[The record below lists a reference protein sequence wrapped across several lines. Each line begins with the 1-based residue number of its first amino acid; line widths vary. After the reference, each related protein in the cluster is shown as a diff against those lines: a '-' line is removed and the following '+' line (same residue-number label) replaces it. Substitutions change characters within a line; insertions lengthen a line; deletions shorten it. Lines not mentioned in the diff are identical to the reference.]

1 MKWHSG
7 DELPKKEGWYVR
19 DYRNLNGKYEFPDFA
34 ADYFDSGFWYVY
46 ENNTKTDEYEMN
58 GAYYTE
64 LPWAKIKDY
73 E

>member
-7 DELPKKEGWYVR
+7 KEQPKQPGWYVR
-19 DYRNLNGKYEFPDFA
+19 DYRNSNGKYEFPDFA

-46 ENNTKTDEYEMN
+46 ENNTKIDEYEMN
-58 GAYYTE
+58 DAYYTE

-73 E
+73 K